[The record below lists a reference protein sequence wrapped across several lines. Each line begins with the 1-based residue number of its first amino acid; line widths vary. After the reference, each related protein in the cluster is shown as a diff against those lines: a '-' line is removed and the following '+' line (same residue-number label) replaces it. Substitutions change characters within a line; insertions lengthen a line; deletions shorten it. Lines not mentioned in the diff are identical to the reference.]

1 VDEFGDSKKEQEL
14 IDRMAVTSGAGAR
27 GKDGFAHELERRI
40 EAKAGILL
48 SHISIMIAVTGVLFA
63 FEDIK
68 PCRTAILGGELVL
81 YLLLALV
88 CIWLQREIPA
98 SRLSEALKQNS
109 IKKKV
114 GRFTPSDRVVYGVA
128 LRKERLF
135 RQAQNVLIPLTVA
148 LAGTIVWTLFDFIIE
163 PDWIGGADGWLKTHP
178 TGGGK

>member
-1 VDEFGDSKKEQEL
+1 MDEFGDPKKEQEL
-14 IDRMAVTSGAGAR
+14 IDRMAVTSGAGGREGVAL
-27 GKDGFAHELERRI
+27 ELERRI

-48 SHISIMIAVTGVLFA
+48 SHISIMIAITGVLFA

-68 PCRTAILGGELVL
+68 PIRTAILGGELVL

-98 SRLSEALKQNS
+98 SQLSEALKQNTT
-109 IKKKV
+109 KKIT
-114 GRFTPSDRVVYGVA
+114 GSLTPSDRVLYDVA
-128 LRKERLF
+128 LRKEWQFRL
-135 RQAQNVLIPLTVA
+135 AQNVLIPLTVA